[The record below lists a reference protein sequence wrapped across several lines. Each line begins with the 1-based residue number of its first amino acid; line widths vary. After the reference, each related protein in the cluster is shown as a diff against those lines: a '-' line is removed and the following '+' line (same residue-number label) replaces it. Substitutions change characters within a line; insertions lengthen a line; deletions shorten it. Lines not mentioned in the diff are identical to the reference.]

1 MYELGAAELIRRLAY
16 ALAIGFLIGLERGW
30 GARDEQEGERTAGV
44 RTHGLAA
51 LLGGVW
57 GALALQ
63 FVHESGAVALGLSFV
78 LFGAVMAV
86 FRYRETGHE
95 QKFGATS
102 VVAMMLAYAL
112 GAYAVVGD
120 ESVAAAGAVAT
131 TTLLAAKGVLHG
143 WLQRLTWDELRSGLV
158 LLVMSFILLPILPDH
173 TIDRWGAVNPH
184 DLWLLTVLIAT
195 ISFAGYVAVKL
206 VGFRRGVA
214 VAGFAGGLASSTATT
229 AEMSRLVAAQ
239 PLNVDILA
247 AGALFANAVMGV
259 RVLAILGVVN
269 PDFGLRL
276 AAPLLALGLV
286 YLLAG
291 GLLMRRAAVTGDPGT
306 GSPAATGNPLDLPA
320 VLKFGALLA
329 TVLVLSKIVT
339 QYAGSAGAY
348 ALALIS
354 GLADVDAISL
364 SMARHGAQEIG
375 AGSAG
380 FAVLLAIVAN
390 TFVKSAMAWM
400 IGGPGMGGRISLAST
415 AALVAAVAALRFLPT
430 PTGF

>member
-1 MYELGAAELIRRLAY
+1 MYEMGAAELIRRLAY

-51 LLGGVW
+51 LLGGIW

-63 FVHESGAVALGLSFV
+63 FAHESGAVALGLSFV

-95 QKFGATS
+95 QRFGATS

-120 ESVAAAGAVAT
+120 ETVAAASAVAT
-131 TTLLAAKGVLHG
+131 TTLLAAKGVLHS

-184 DLWLLTVLIAT
+184 ELWLLTVLIAA
-195 ISFAGYVAVKL
+195 ISFAGYVAVKF

-229 AEMSRLVAAQ
+229 AAMSRLVAAQ
-239 PLNVDILA
+239 PRNVDVLA
-247 AGALFANAVMGV
+247 AGAIFANAVMGL

-291 GLLMRRAAVTGDPGT
+291 VFLMQRAAVTGDT
-306 GSPAATGNPLDLPA
+306 ETSSPATTGNPLDLPA

-329 TVLVLSKIVT
+329 AVLVLSKIVT
-339 QYAGSAGAY
+339 QYAGSAGAF

-375 AGSAG
+375 AGAAG
-380 FAVLLAIVAN
+380 FAVLLAIVSN
-390 TFVKSAMAWM
+390 TFVKATMGWM
-400 IGGPGMGGRISLAST
+400 IGGSGMGARMALSSA
-415 AALVAAVAALRFLPT
+415 AALGAAVAALAFLPV
-430 PTGF
+430 PHGI

>member
-1 MYELGAAELIRRLAY
+1 MYEMSAAELIRRLAY

-57 GALALQ
+57 GALALE
-63 FVHESGAVALGLSFV
+63 FAHESGAVALGLSFV

-86 FRYRETGHE
+86 FRYRETLHE
-95 QKFGATS
+95 QRFGATS

-131 TTLLAAKGVLHG
+131 TTLLAAKGVLHS
-143 WLQRLTWDELRSGLV
+143 WVQKLTWDELRSGLV
-158 LLVMSFILLPILPDH
+158 LLVMSFIFLPILPDH
-173 TIDRWGAVNPH
+173 PIDRWEAINPH
-184 DLWLLTVLIAT
+184 SLWLLTVLIAT
-195 ISFAGYVAVKL
+195 ISFAGYVAVKM

-229 AEMSRLVAAQ
+229 AAMSRLVAQQ
-239 PLNVDILA
+239 PQKVDVLA
-247 AGALFANAVMGV
+247 AGAVFANAVMGP

-286 YLLAG
+286 YLIAG
-291 GLLMRRAAVTGDPGT
+291 GILMSRASHDAAETGDP
-306 GSPAATGNPLDLPA
+306 ATAGNPLDLPA
-320 VLKFGALLA
+320 VLKFGAFLA
-329 TVLVLSKIVT
+329 AVLVLSKIVT
-339 QYAGSAGAY
+339 QFAGSAGAY

-354 GLADVDAISL
+354 GMADVDAISL
-364 SMARHGAQEIG
+364 SMAKHGAQEIG
-375 AGSAG
+375 ATSAG
-380 FAVLLAIVAN
+380 IAVLLAIVAN
-390 TFVKSAMAWM
+390 TVVKSVMGWT
-400 IGGPGMGGRISLAST
+400 MGGRGMGIRIALAS
-415 AALVAAVAALRFLPT
+415 ALALGAGLAALRFFPLP
-430 PTGF
+430 PGL

>member
-1 MYELGAAELIRRLAY
+1 MYEMGAAELIRRLAY

-63 FVHESGAVALGLSFV
+63 FAHESGAVALGLSFV

-86 FRYRETGHE
+86 FRYRETSHE

-102 VVAMMLAYAL
+102 IVAMMLAYAL

-131 TTLLAAKGVLHG
+131 TTLLAAKGALHS

-173 TIDRWGAVNPH
+173 PIDRWEAINPH
-184 DLWLLTVLIAT
+184 DLWLLTVLIAA

-229 AEMSRLVAAQ
+229 AAMSRLAAAQ
-239 PLNVDILA
+239 PQNVDVLA
-247 AGALFANAVMGV
+247 AGAIFANAVMGL
-259 RVLAILGVVN
+259 RVLAILSVVN
-269 PDFGLRL
+269 LDFGLRL

-291 GLLMRRAAVTGDPGT
+291 AFLMRRAAVRGGGET
-306 GSPAATGNPLDLPA
+306 GSPATLGNPLDLPA

-329 TVLVLSKIVT
+329 IVLVLSKIVT
-339 QYAGSAGAY
+339 KYAGSAGAY

-380 FAVLLAIVAN
+380 FAVLLAIISN
-390 TFVKSAMAWM
+390 TFVKSAMGWM
-400 IGGPGMGGRISLAST
+400 MGGSGMGRRIALVSA
-415 AALVAAVAALRFLPT
+415 AALVASVAALRFLPV
-430 PTGF
+430 PPGF

>member
-1 MYELGAAELIRRLAY
+1 MYELSATELIRRLAY

-51 LLGGVW
+51 LLGGIW

-63 FVHESGAVALGLSFV
+63 FAHDSGAVALGLSFV
-78 LFGAVMAV
+78 MFGAVMAV

-95 QKFGATS
+95 QRFGATS

-112 GAYAVVGD
+112 GSYAVVGD

-131 TTLLAAKGVLHG
+131 TTLLAAKGVLHS
-143 WLQRLTWDELRSGLV
+143 WVQRLTWEELRSGLV
-158 LLVMSFILLPILPDH
+158 LLVMSFILLPILPNH
-173 TIDRWGAVNPH
+173 TIDRWEAINPH

-206 VGFRRGVA
+206 VGFQRGVA

-239 PLNVDILA
+239 PSNVDMLA
-247 AGALFANAVMGV
+247 AGALFANAVMGA
-259 RVLAILGVVN
+259 RVLVILCLVN
-269 PDFGLRL
+269 LDFGLRL
-276 AAPLLALGLV
+276 AAPLLALTFIYLV
-286 YLLAG
+286 AG
-291 GLLMRRAAVTGDPGT
+291 ALLMWRATVGGGAGT
-306 GSPAATGNPLDLPA
+306 GSPVATGNPLDLPA

-375 AGSAG
+375 VGAAGV
-380 FAVLLAIVAN
+380 AVLLAIVAN
-390 TFVKSAMAWM
+390 TFVKSAMGWM
-400 IGGPGMGGRISLAST
+400 IGGAGMGRRFSIVSAV
-415 AALVAAVAALRFLPT
+415 ALLSAVAAMRFVPV
-430 PTGF
+430 PHGF

>member
-1 MYELGAAELIRRLAY
+1 MYEMSAAELIRRLAY

-57 GALALQ
+57 GALALE
-63 FVHESGAVALGLSFV
+63 FAHESGAVALGLSFV

-86 FRYRETGHE
+86 FRYRETLHE
-95 QKFGATS
+95 QRFGATS

-131 TTLLAAKGVLHG
+131 TTLLAAKGVLHS
-143 WLQRLTWDELRSGLV
+143 WVQRLTWDELRSGLV
-158 LLVMSFILLPILPDH
+158 LLVMSFIFLPILPDH
-173 TIDRWGAVNPH
+173 PIDRWEAINPH
-184 DLWLLTVLIAT
+184 SLWLLTVLIAT
-195 ISFAGYVAVKL
+195 ISFAGYVAVKM

-229 AEMSRLVAAQ
+229 AAMSRLVATQ
-239 PLNVDILA
+239 PQNVDVLA
-247 AGALFANAVMGV
+247 AGAVFANAVMGP
-259 RVLAILGVVN
+259 RVLAILAVVN

-276 AAPLLALGLV
+276 AAPLLSLGLV

-291 GLLMRRAAVTGDPGT
+291 ALMMSRAAHGAAEGGDPGN
-306 GSPAATGNPLDLPA
+306 PGNPLDLPA
-320 VLKFGALLA
+320 VLKFGAFLA
-329 TVLVLSKIVT
+329 AVLVLSKIVT
-339 QYAGSAGAY
+339 QFAGSAGAY

-364 SMARHGAQEIG
+364 SMAQHGAQEIG
-375 AGSAG
+375 ATSASI
-380 FAVLLAIVAN
+380 AVLLAIVAN
-390 TFVKSAMAWM
+390 TLVKSVMGWTM
-400 IGGPGMGGRISLAST
+400 GGVGMGMRIALASVLALGAGM
-415 AALVAAVAALRFLPT
+415 AALHFFPLP
-430 PTGF
+430 PGL

>member
-1 MYELGAAELIRRLAY
+1 MYELSAAELIRRLAY

-57 GALALQ
+57 GALSLQ
-63 FVHESGAVALGLSFV
+63 FAHDSGAVALGLSFV
-78 LFGAVMAV
+78 LFGGVMAA
-86 FRYRETGHE
+86 FRYRETAHE
-95 QKFGATS
+95 QRFGATS
-102 VVAMMLAYAL
+102 VVAIMLAYAL
-112 GAYAVVGD
+112 GAFAVVGD

-131 TTLLAAKGVLHG
+131 TTLLAAKGALHN
-143 WLQRLTWDELRSGLV
+143 WVQKLTWDELRSGLV

-173 TIDRWGAVNPH
+173 PIDRWQAVNPH
-184 DLWLLTVLIAT
+184 ELWLLTVLIAT

-214 VAGFAGGLASSTATT
+214 VAGFAGGLASSNATT
-229 AEMSRLVAAQ
+229 AAMSRLAATQ
-239 PLNVDILA
+239 PGNVDVLA
-247 AGALFANAVMGV
+247 AGAIFANAVMGP

-291 GLLMRRAAVTGDPGT
+291 AFLMRRAEANGGAQTNEPVT
-306 GSPAATGNPLDLPA
+306 TGNPLDLPA
-320 VLKFGALLA
+320 VLKFGAFLA
-329 TVLVLSKIVT
+329 AVLVLSKIVT
-339 QYAGSAGAY
+339 QFAGSAGAY

-354 GLADVDAISL
+354 GLADVDPISL
-364 SMARHGAQEIG
+364 SMARNGGKEIG
-375 AGSAG
+375 ANAAA
-380 FAVLLAIVAN
+380 FAVLLAIVSN
-390 TFVKSAMAWM
+390 TVVKSTMGWVM
-400 IGGPGMGGRISLAST
+400 GGPGMGMRIGLASA
-415 AALVAAVAALRFLPT
+415 AALAAGLAALRLVP
-430 PTGF
+430 PPPGF